1 MKRNEVLSTKE
12 LQDIVARQRSI
23 IAEHH
28 ALQDKLLSHAISC
41 SAETFS
47 KAIQTLAYIADNTKS
62 SSIRKKCLAVLDL
75 NSMRATDAIL
85 KKEEERN
92 KEIFSLAIDAVIK
105 VLDDKIETA
114 KSLNALPAVYIGESY
129 KDAILELKK

>member
-12 LQDIVARQRSI
+12 LQEIVAKQRAI

-28 ALQDKLLSHAISC
+28 ALQDKLINHAISC

-47 KAIQTLAYIADNTKS
+47 KAIQTLAFIADNTKS
-62 SSIRKKCLAVLDL
+62 SSIRKKCLDVLDL

-85 KKEEERN
+85 QKEEARN
-92 KEIFSLAIDAVIK
+92 KEIFALAIDAVIK
-105 VLDDKIETA
+105 VLDEKIETA